1 MSIGKKEI
9 ISTSGNYF
17 QSDIFYK
24 LKALESL
31 VPNYE
36 YEVDRLERNL
46 NSIAYSGVPENK
58 DTRLKLIQLL
68 DECLQIRRSIR
79 DLITSIKENLSNIK
93 VPELENNINAKVN
106 DLHQIV
112 MNKDHTLRFLH
123 YYFNPR
129 GELLTVRDHLE
140 GDTNPYAFYYTP
152 PPPYQPPPPNTNQ
165 NNTNRNTG
173 SGIRRNR
180 RSRRGGSLVSKLFPS
195 FLTSLALF

>member
-1 MSIGKKEI
+1 M
-9 ISTSGNYF
+9 
-17 QSDIFYK
+17 
-24 LKALESL
+24 
-31 VPNYE
+31 
-36 YEVDRLERNL
+36 
-46 NSIAYSGVPENK
+46 SIAYSGVPENK

-123 YYFNPR
+123 CYLNPR

-140 GDTNPYAFYYTP
+140 E
-152 PPPYQPPPPNTNQ
+152 
-165 NNTNRNTG
+165 
-173 SGIRRNR
+173 IRIHMHFIILLHHHINH
-180 RSRRGGSLVSKLFPS
+180 LLPTQIKTI
-195 FLTSLALF
+195 LTVTLGQALEETDDHDVAET